1 MDKRKTKVY
10 TYTRVSTAMQIDGYS
25 LDAQKSRMKAF
36 AEYNDYEIVREY
48 EDAGKSGKSIEG
60 RVQFS
65 QMMDDIKEGKDG
77 VSYVLVFK
85 LSRFGRNAADVLST
99 LQIMQ
104 DFGVNL
110 ICVEDGIDSS
120 KDAGKL
126 MISVLSAVAEIERE
140 NIRVQTMEGRIQK
153 AREGKWN
160 GGFAPYGYQLVD
172 GKLEINEEEA
182 VAIRVIFDQYVNT
195 NIGSNG
201 IAKYLENHGIRKI
214 QRQNGKNPL
223 FDAHL
228 VRLILR
234 NPVYCGKIAYGRR
247 RTEKV
252 HGTRNDYH
260 LVEQENYLLVDG
272 LHEAIVSEE
281 IWQAAQVKLLA
292 QAKKYEHVNKGKDT
306 RTHLLS
312 GIVKCPVCGAGM
324 YGNKCIKHKKDGTK
338 YKDFYY
344 YGCKH
349 RTMTRGHKCDYRKQ
363 INEELLDDAVAEII
377 VALVSKPKF
386 ATMMQEKINMKVDTS
401 TIDQEVAN
409 HEKQLRQYYS
419 TKSKLME
426 EIDSLDP
433 DDRHYIKRKA
443 DLDDRLYRMYD
454 KIEEEENL
462 LVEARAKK
470 QAIEA
475 EKLTA
480 DNIYKVLIYFE
491 KLYGVMNDVERRRF
505 IEALISEIQI
515 FPERQP
521 NGQWL
526 KSIKFKLP
534 IIGENMELSLDND
547 KHVEARHVEKGYGDR
562 ILIHDFSYIFLKNDR
577 VAFIGANGCGKTT
590 LMKLLT
596 GKEQPDSGEIIVG
609 QTVKIGYYAQEVTH
623 MDPNMRVIDYV
634 REVAEFV
641 PTTEGSVS
649 AAKML
654 ERFLFEGSEQYTEIG
669 RLSGGEKRRLN
680 LLRVLMGAPNVLILD
695 EPTNDLDITTLTVL
709 EDYLDHFEGIVII
722 VSHDRYFLD
731 RTVSRIF
738 AFEEGG
744 HLQQYEGNYSDYAL
758 RKSMETQEFDS
769 ITEAGNGGRKE
780 TSGERGESARATWKK
795 PARKLKFTYQEQ
807 KDYDTIEQE
816 MADLE
821 DLVCRLDEDILK
833 AATDFVRLNELS
845 KQKEEASAKLE
856 EKMERWMY
864 LEEKAARIE
873 AGELEENTEN
883 E

>member
-1 MDKRKTKVY
+1 MAQATELKRQNILRTELAWVQRGARARSTK
-10 TYTRVSTAMQIDGYS
+10 
-25 LDAQKSRMKAF
+25 
-36 AEYNDYEIVREY
+36 
-48 EDAGKSGKSIEG
+48 
-60 RVQFS
+60 
-65 QMMDDIKEGKDG
+65 
-77 VSYVLVFK
+77 
-85 LSRFGRNAADVLST
+85 
-99 LQIMQ
+99 
-104 DFGVNL
+104 
-110 ICVEDGIDSS
+110 
-120 KDAGKL
+120 
-126 MISVLSAVAEIERE
+126 
-140 NIRVQTMEGRIQK
+140 QK
-153 AREGKWN
+153 AR
-160 GGFAPYGYQLVD
+160 
-172 GKLEINEEEA
+172 LE
-182 VAIRVIFDQYVNT
+182 RY
-195 NIGSNG
+195 
-201 IAKYLENHGIRKI
+201 
-214 QRQNGKNPL
+214 
-223 FDAHL
+223 
-228 VRLILR
+228 
-234 NPVYCGKIAYGRR
+234 
-247 RTEKV
+247 
-252 HGTRNDYH
+252 
-260 LVEQENYLLVDG
+260 
-272 LHEAIVSEE
+272 
-281 IWQAAQVKLLA
+281 
-292 QAKKYEHVNKGKDT
+292 
-306 RTHLLS
+306 
-312 GIVKCPVCGAGM
+312 
-324 YGNKCIKHKKDGTK
+324 
-338 YKDFYY
+338 
-344 YGCKH
+344 
-349 RTMTRGHKCDYRKQ
+349 
-363 INEELLDDAVAEII
+363 EEL
-377 VALVSKPKF
+377 K
-386 ATMMQEKINMKVDTS
+386 N
-401 TIDQEVAN
+401 
-409 HEKQLRQYYS
+409 
-419 TKSKLME
+419 
-426 EIDSLDP
+426 
-433 DDRHYIKRKA
+433 RKA
-443 DLDDRLYRMYD
+443 PETDGQVELGSISTRLGRTT
-454 KIEEEENL
+454 L
-462 LVEARAKK
+462 
-470 QAIEA
+470 
-475 EKLTA
+475 
-480 DNIYKVLIYFE
+480 
-491 KLYGVMNDVERRRF
+491 
-505 IEALISEIQI
+505 
-515 FPERQP
+515 
-521 NGQWL
+521 
-526 KSIKFKLP
+526 
-534 IIGENMELSLDND
+534 
-547 KHVEARHVEKGYGDR
+547 EARHVEKGYGDR

-845 KQKEEASAKLE
+845 KQKEASAKLE